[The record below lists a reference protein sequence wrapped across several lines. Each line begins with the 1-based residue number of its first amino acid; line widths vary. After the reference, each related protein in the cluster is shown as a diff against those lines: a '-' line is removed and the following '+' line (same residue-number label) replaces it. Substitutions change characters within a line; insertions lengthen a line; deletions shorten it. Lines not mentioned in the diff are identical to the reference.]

1 MQDKDPVELA
11 EIERDLE
18 ESGIKDTRFD
28 PDEDNE
34 YDIWVQKTYMKDKT
48 AGIDVFK
55 DFGQNDTLEQTIDKL
70 VTLIDKARRH
80 G

>member
-18 ESGIKDTRFD
+18 ESGIKDKRFD

-48 AGIDVFK
+48 AVIAVFK
-55 DFGQNDTLEQTIDKL
+55 AFGQTATLEQTIDKL

>member
-1 MQDKDPVELA
+1 MQEKYTVELA

-18 ESGIKDTRFD
+18 ESGIKDKRFD

-48 AGIDVFK
+48 AVIDVFK

>member
-1 MQDKDPVELA
+1 MQDKDPVDLA

-18 ESGIKDTRFD
+18 ESKRFD
-28 PDEDNE
+28 PDEDTE

-48 AGIDVFK
+48 AVIEVFK
-55 DFGQNDTLEQTIDKL
+55 DFGQSDTLEQTIDKL

>member
-11 EIERDLE
+11 EIDRDLE
-18 ESGIKDTRFD
+18 ESGIKDKRFD

-48 AGIDVFK
+48 AVIDVFK

>member
-1 MQDKDPVELA
+1 MQDKDPVALA

-18 ESGIKDTRFD
+18 ESGIKHKPFE
-28 PDEDNE
+28 PDEDTE
-34 YDIWVQKTYMKDKT
+34 YDVWVQKTYMKDKT
-48 AGIDVFK
+48 AVIDVFK
-55 DFGQNDTLEQTIDKL
+55 DFGQNDTLEQTIDNL

>member
-18 ESGIKDTRFD
+18 KHKPFD
-28 PDEDNE
+28 PDEDTE
-34 YDIWVQKTYMKDKT
+34 YDVWVQKTYMKDKT
-48 AGIDVFK
+48 AVIDVFK

>member
-1 MQDKDPVELA
+1 MQDKAPVELA

-18 ESGIKDTRFD
+18 ESGIKDKRFD

-48 AGIDVFK
+48 AVIDVFK

>member
-18 ESGIKDTRFD
+18 ESGIKDKRFD

-48 AGIDVFK
+48 AVIDVFK

>member
-18 ESGIKDTRFD
+18 ESGIKHKPFD
-28 PDEDNE
+28 PDEDTE
-34 YDIWVQKTYMKDKT
+34 YDVWVQKTYMKDKT
-48 AGIDVFK
+48 AVIAVFK